1 MENVI
6 YIIIFLFYF
15 KNKGKYFASILQR
28 KEKKMEVST
37 INSWKSD
44 FPWLL
49 VKNETLFCKICI
61 SQKSVIELEN
71 Y

>member
-1 MENVI
+1 M
-6 YIIIFLFYF
+6 YYHHIFILLQ
-15 KNKGKYFASILQR
+15 KQRQTLCKYFA
-28 KEKKMEVST
+28 KEREKMEVST
-37 INSWKSD
+37 INSWKR
-44 FPWLL
+44 LL

>member
-1 MENVI
+1 MKNVVCI
-6 YIIIFLFYF
+6 IIIFLFYF
-15 KNKGKYFASILQR
+15 KNKGKHFASILQR

-37 INSWKSD
+37 INSWKR
-44 FPWLL
+44 LL

>member
-1 MENVI
+1 MLYVLSS
-6 YIIIFLFYF
+6 YFYF
-15 KNKGKYFASILQR
+15 TSKTKANTLQVFCKGKR
-28 KEKKMEVST
+28 KKMEVST
-37 INSWKSD
+37 INSWKR
-44 FPWLL
+44 LL